1 MLWSTAKRVVD
12 DLIPYEK
19 NPRKLSDKQLKDL
32 KKSLEMFNL
41 VEIPAI
47 DIDNKIIAGH
57 QRLKVLQLLGR
68 GKEEIDVRIPN
79 RKLTEEEYKSYL
91 ISSNAITGDWDPDLL
106 KDFDLD
112 MLLDSGFDGK
122 ELNDLWVDDIKTEDD
137 DFDEEKELAEI
148 KTPETKLGDIIELGQ
163 HRLICGDSTDPK
175 VLQKL
180 FGEDRARMIY
190 SDPVYNLGVDYNK
203 GIGGK
208 QNYGGEVN
216 DKRTDEEYKNLI
228 KNSLSSALSVTH
240 DDAHVFYWCDET
252 YIWLIQTLYREL
264 GIENKRVCLWVKN
277 GHNPTPTAAFNKCY
291 EPNVYGVRGK
301 PYIAEDIQD
310 LNEILNKDAVT
321 GNKLFENI
329 KEVANLWAAK
339 RISSD
344 NYEHATT
351 KPPELH
357 EKAILKCTKVG
368 DIILDSFSG
377 SGSTIIAGEMLKRKV
392 YAVELEPI
400 FCDLTIRRYEKLT
413 GNKARIIRDNEK
425 A

>member
-32 KKSLEMFNL
+32 KMSLEKFNL

-68 GKEEIDVRIPN
+68 GKEEIDVRVPN

-91 ISSNAITGDWDPDLL
+91 ISSNAITGSWEADLL

-112 MLLDSGFDGK
+112 ILLDSGFDGD
-122 ELNDLWVDDIKTEDD
+122 ELEDLWADDIKTEND
-137 DFDEEKELAEI
+137 DFIEEKELAEI
-148 KTPETKLGDIIELGQ
+148 KTPNTRLGDIILLGQ
-163 HRLICGDSTDPK
+163 SRLICGDSSDPK

-180 FGEDRARMIY
+180 FGPEKASMIF
-190 SDPVYNLGVDYNK
+190 SDPPYNLRVNYNK

-208 QNYGGEVN
+208 QNYGGNVN
-216 DKRTDEEYKNLI
+216 DDRTDEEYKEFI
-228 KNSLSSALSVTH
+228 KNCLISALSVTH
-240 DDAHVFYWCDET
+240 ENANVFFWCDESL
-252 YIWLIQTLYREL
+252 IWVPQTLYREL
-264 GIENKRVCLWVKN
+264 GIKNRRVCLWIKN
-277 GHNPTPTAAFNKCY
+277 SHNPTPNVSFNKCY
-291 EPNVYGVRGK
+291 EPCVFGTRGV
-301 PYIAEDIQD
+301 PYMAEDIQD
-310 LNEILNKDAVT
+310 LNEILNKEMGT

-329 KEVANLWAAK
+329 KEITNLWAVK
-339 RISSD
+339 RLPSNQI
-344 NYEHATT
+344 EHATC
-351 KPPELH
+351 KPPELY
-357 EKAILKCTKVG
+357 EKAILKCTKIG

-377 SGSTIIAGEMLKRKV
+377 SGSTIIAGEQLKRKV
-392 YAVELEPI
+392 YAVELEPV
-400 FCDLTIRRYEKLT
+400 FCDLAIRRYEKLT
-413 GNKARIIRDNEK
+413 GKKVTVIRDNEK